1 MVINRLLSFI
11 FLFLLVFAV
20 SSFAQV
26 TVPNY
31 AFTGQEITNFK
42 VRPSYTAIQ
51 FNFSMPSQM
60 DIYLQKRKEELSSGD
75 KRDYMSDEPGFIYK
89 DPNSARFTSLF
100 VGAKALRNNVV
111 KSFLNKS
118 YIDTVNSY
126 LRFESKLQKSEY
138 AVETRFLYGLSLF
151 YTGSQKEAVD
161 VLLEVL
167 KTEGEYSILAQ
178 DALFLISSE
187 LKRYSIMEETASL
200 VNDFTEYSISKWI
213 EYLYSKDRF
222 EDIIQLLNNYPVLEA
237 DYPVYKNIRITCYY
251 FLKQYKNIE
260 KIADNITDTNITPI
274 IADSFIMSG
283 KNNKA
288 KNYIKELP
296 KNDIYYLLTAKMD
309 ISDGRLAN
317 ASDKIMNIKSD
328 NEKLSLLFYAVSD
341 KFDKVTP
348 AFLQSFKFK
357 DRVNN
362 DYVYFY
368 TGLKYFEYKDY
379 ANSMLF
385 FSMIGFNKELIN
397 SSYFYQGMASL
408 QLDINRAEYNFN
420 KFVNTGSDTEKL
432 MLAKFMLSQIYFL
445 KSKYDEALML
455 VDDCTAQ

>member
-178 DALFLISSE
+178 DALFLISSD
-187 LKRYSIMEETASL
+187 LKRYSIM
-200 VNDFTEYSISKWI
+200 
-213 EYLYSKDRF
+213 
-222 EDIIQLLNNYPVLEA
+222 
-237 DYPVYKNIRITCYY
+237 
-251 FLKQYKNIE
+251 
-260 KIADNITDTNITPI
+260 
-274 IADSFIMSG
+274 
-283 KNNKA
+283 
-288 KNYIKELP
+288 
-296 KNDIYYLLTAKMD
+296 
-309 ISDGRLAN
+309 
-317 ASDKIMNIKSD
+317 
-328 NEKLSLLFYAVSD
+328 
-341 KFDKVTP
+341 
-348 AFLQSFKFK
+348 
-357 DRVNN
+357 
-362 DYVYFY
+362 
-368 TGLKYFEYKDY
+368 
-379 ANSMLF
+379 
-385 FSMIGFNKELIN
+385 
-397 SSYFYQGMASL
+397 
-408 QLDINRAEYNFN
+408 
-420 KFVNTGSDTEKL
+420 
-432 MLAKFMLSQIYFL
+432 
-445 KSKYDEALML
+445 
-455 VDDCTAQ
+455 